1 MSSWVLAD
9 RCSEQDGVLAVT
21 PAPLHLLATLCE
33 RLSDKDNSWKTVPAG
48 IGCIMLRGRNV
59 VKEAVGVSQCG
70 RKVAKSKMVGR
81 NEVESAVLGITKW
94 PRPDSSLFK
103 SIFTNQSQTGL
114 LKRHSTPTGA
124 IELNAKY
131 DTRICTSA

>member
-1 MSSWVLAD
+1 V
-9 RCSEQDGVLAVT
+9 EDGT
-21 PAPLHLLATLCE
+21 SRDWSYSAPGQECRE
-33 RLSDKDNSWKTVPAG
+33 RSGWGKV
-48 IGCIMLRGRNV
+48 NV
-59 VKEAVGVSQCG
+59 A
-70 RKVAKSKMVGR
+70 RKVAASKMVGR
-81 NEVESAVLGITKW
+81 NELESAVLGITKR

-114 LKRHSTPTGA
+114 LRRHGALTAA